1 MILPLKVPTYVSALA
16 EAQEISLKV
25 KVPVFLFRVSE
36 GGYVVDTQ
44 DNIYSNEKLII
55 KLLNGER
62 LLDKSKDKKPQ
73 SVITYY

>member
-1 MILPLKVPTYVSALA
+1 MTLPLKVPTYVSALA

-55 KLLNGER
+55 KLINGER
-62 LLDKSKDKKPQ
+62 LEN
-73 SVITYY
+73 

>member
-1 MILPLKVPTYVSALA
+1 MTLPLKVPTYVNALA

-55 KLLNGER
+55 KLLTEKSYENRKPEQSTKKAPGER
-62 LLDKSKDKKPQ
+62 
-73 SVITYY
+73 